1 MVTLRPTAEVIHVQS
16 QLVLHPAVDL
26 DSIALLVDLGDVVV
40 DQQVVHPNR
49 CDRVGHALEMHAVA
63 AAFAGDLH
71 DGEIVETVGA
81 RPVLVRGHVGVGV
94 HVQSE
99 ALAVG
104 GRVRGF

>member
-1 MVTLRPTAEVIHVQS
+1 MF

-26 DSIALLVDLGDVVV
+26 DLIGLLVDLGDVVV

-71 DGEIVETVGA
+71 DGEIVETVGV
-81 RPVLVRGHVGVGV
+81 RPTLVRGHVGLSV
-94 HVQSE
+94 HVQGE
-99 ALAVG
+99 ALAVR
-104 GRVRGF
+104 GRIGSF